1 VPLTIKPNALT
12 SKLYSNNTLKL
23 NPPVGSNLVTSAT
36 LFNIINK
43 GKFKVKDA
51 IIKKDANAA
60 LNNKVLN
67 DNKVL
72 SDNKETQ
79 EEIKR
84 RQRIEVDNKK
94 QQL

>member
-1 VPLTIKPNALT
+1 VPLTVKPNALT
-12 SKLYSNNTLKL
+12 SKLDSNNTLKL
-23 NPPVGSNLVTSAT
+23 NPLAGSNLVTSAT
-36 LFNIINK
+36 LSNIINE
-43 GKFKVKDA
+43 GDFKVKDA

-72 SDNKETQ
+72 SNNKESQ

-84 RQRIEVDNKK
+84 R
-94 QQL
+94 

>member
-12 SKLYSNNTLKL
+12 SKLNSNNTLKL
-23 NPPVGSNLVTSAT
+23 NPPTGSNLVTRAT
-36 LFNIINK
+36 LSNIINK
-43 GKFKVKDA
+43 GNFKVKDA
-51 IIKKDANAA
+51 IIKKDTNAA

-72 SDNKETQ
+72 SNNKETQ

-84 RQRIEVDNKK
+84 RQRIEIDNKK